1 MPNFRLLVHPLLIDF
16 GGGSPSCC
24 CCCCDR
30 GKTKSTPSP
39 KTEVWTLDLGLELD
53 NRIHM
58 NPKIIKDVLFLFN
71 QRQSTRIEVFEK
83 NGSLCQYKR
92 LFMHTS
98 PSQVAHKDVLEKPLI
113 LELSGN
119 LEHIKVYKSYSSIE
133 DNFPWKTTLF
143 LR

>member
-1 MPNFRLLVHPLLIDF
+1 MSNLRPLVHPLLIDF

-71 QRQSTRIEVFEK
+71 QRQCTRIAVFEK
-83 NGSLCQYKR
+83 NGSLCQYKG
-92 LFMHTS
+92 LFMHTN
-98 PSQVAHKDVLEKPLI
+98 PS
-113 LELSGN
+113 
-119 LEHIKVYKSYSSIE
+119 
-133 DNFPWKTTLF
+133 
-143 LR
+143 